1 MTEHKTRI
9 GKIARL
15 SHDIREQLNTRLRDG
30 EPAQTILDWLNAI
43 PGVQA
48 VLDSQFDSHP
58 ISEQNLSEWRHGG
71 FRDWL
76 TRQDALTLLRVL
88 QDKDALGHE
97 ELSGPISDKLARWA
111 ALQYAAA
118 AQSLLA
124 SQPDP
129 AAHWSRLRELCADIS
144 CLRRNDLSAERL
156 VLERDWLALETSTA
170 KQQTEK
176 AFWAWTKRP
185 EISKKLRPNLQGGIP
200 MKRLRQLE
208 KELNLM

>member
-1 MTEHKTRI
+1 MTEHKARI

-30 EPAQTILDWLNAI
+30 EPAQSILDWLNAI
-43 PGVQA
+43 PRVQT
-48 VLDSQFDSHP
+48 VLNSQFDGHP

-71 FRDWL
+71 FRDWQ
-76 TRQDALTLLRVL
+76 TRQDALTLLRAL
-88 QDKDALGHE
+88 QNKDALGHK
-97 ELSGPISDKLARWA
+97 ELTSPISDKLARWA
-111 ALQYAAA
+111 AVQYAAA

-129 AAHWSRLRELCADIS
+129 ATHWSRLRELCADIS

-176 AFWAWTKRP
+176 ASWAWTKRP
-185 EISKKLRPNLQGGIP
+185 EISEKLHPNLEDGIP
-200 MKRLRQLE
+200 METLRKLE
-208 KELNLM
+208 